1 MSRVGNNPITLPSG
15 VDVSIDGP
23 SVTVK
28 GPKGTLER
36 SLHETITAT
45 LDDGSL
51 TVARADDQRESRAL
65 HGLSRA
71 LLANMVEGVSDGF
84 RKELQLVGVGYRAAL
99 KGSNIEIQVGFS
111 HPVLVE
117 ATEGVDFEVPEPTK
131 IIVSGID
138 KEKVGQVAANIRRI
152 RPPEPYKGKGIRY
165 VDEHVR
171 KKAGKAG
178 V

>member
-1 MSRVGNNPITLPSG
+1 MSRIGNNPITLPSG
-15 VDVSIDGP
+15 VDVSIDGA

-36 SLHETITAT
+36 SLHSAITAS
-45 LDDGSL
+45 LDDGL
-51 TVARADDQRESRAL
+51 LKVARSDDQRENRAL

-99 KGSNIEIQVGFS
+99 KGKNIEIQVGFS

-117 ATEGVDFEVPEPTK
+117 ATDGVDFEVPEPTK

-138 KEKVGQVAANIRRI
+138 KEKVGQVAANIRRV

-165 VDEHVR
+165 VDEYVR